1 MASFLLTASE
11 LRARGG
17 GKWGTYPPDVL
28 PAWVADMDFR
38 VAPAVDEAIRRF
50 SDTQDYGYGLLTDL
64 EPLYAA
70 FSNWMERRHGWAPD
84 PTLTHAT
91 IDVVQGIVATIS
103 AFTEAGEGVIAQTPV
118 YPPFLTAI
126 ANTGRRLVE
135 NPLIKN
141 ETGFRIDVEGLAAA
155 APHARLLLLCNPHNP
170 TGRVLTR
177 DELVAIAD
185 IAHEHHLTIVADEI
199 HADLVYPGHAGAPG
213 ARHIPM
219 ETLAPE
225 RTVTLTSATKGFN
238 IPAVRTA
245 IAHFGSPELRDR
257 FDRAIPEHLL
267 GWPSRFGV
275 AGTIAA
281 WREGE
286 AWLEEVLRY
295 LERNRQAVSQ
305 WAVDMSLGYHPP
317 EATYLAWFD
326 LQSRRLP
333 NASSPHEHCLEH
345 AKVALSDGAMFGEPG
360 RGHVRLNFA
369 TSAEI
374 LDDILAR
381 LSAALD

>member
-1 MASFLLTASE
+1 MSRFLLTAGE

-17 GKWGTYPPDVL
+17 GKWASYPPDVL

-38 VAPAVDEAIRRF
+38 PAPAVHDAIRHF

-64 EPLYAA
+64 EPLYEA
-70 FSNWMERRHGWAPD
+70 FADWMERRHDWSPD

-91 IDVVQGIVATIS
+91 MDVVQGIVATIV
-103 AFTEAGEGVIAQTPV
+103 AFSEPAEGVIAQTPV
-118 YPPFLTAI
+118 YPPFLSAI

-135 NPLIKN
+135 NQLIEN
-141 ETGFRIDVEGLAAA
+141 DAGYRVDIEGLAAA
-155 APHARLLLLCNPHNP
+155 AAGGHARLLLLCNPHNP

-177 DELVAIAD
+177 DELVAIAG
-185 IAHEHHLTIVADEI
+185 IAHENDLTIVSDEI
-199 HADLVYPGHAGAPG
+199 HADLVYPG

-219 ETLAPE
+219 AALAPQ
-225 RTVTLTSATKGFN
+225 RTVTLTSATKSFN

-245 IAHFGSPELRDR
+245 VAHFGSPELKDR

-286 AWLEEVLRY
+286 AWLDEVMRY
-295 LERNRQAVSQ
+295 LERNRRAVGE
-305 WAVDMSLGYHPP
+305 WATAMQLPHHQP

-326 LQSRRLP
+326 FRGLRIPQET
-333 NASSPHEHCLEH
+333 SPQEYFLER

-360 RGHVRLNFA
+360 RGHARLNFA

-374 LDDILAR
+374 LDEVLVR
-381 LSAALD
+381 LSSVLD